1 MSSNQQPTGNDRAAQ
16 GAYHFGPDSGSGP
29 FRDSHGVP
37 VAPNQYQ
44 PYAQPAGRWEY
55 VPGSPEDAQRY
66 AQATSSTDTS
76 LVLGIL
82 SVTVLPLLA
91 PFALWQAS
99 KAEKLGGRATAGKVL
114 GWVGLVVLVL
124 GILWLVFIL
133 VMWGALVTQVP
144 GVADSSV

>member
-16 GAYHFGPDSGSGP
+16 GAYHPGPDSGSGP

-114 GWVGLVVLVL
+114 GWVGVVMLAL
-124 GILWLVFIL
+124 GILWLVFFL
-133 VMWGALVTQVP
+133 VMWGALVTQMP
-144 GVADSSV
+144 GVVDSSV